1 MHGDKEGCR
10 TEEEAYKKMLQSNV
24 ANEIIERGSTRHG
37 RGKCRRWVDE
47 SKMKVADEFG
57 RKLNAKLH

>member
-1 MHGDKEGCR
+1 M
-10 TEEEAYKKMLQSNV
+10 EEEAHKKMLQSNV
-24 ANEIIERGSTRHG
+24 ADEIIERGSTRHG